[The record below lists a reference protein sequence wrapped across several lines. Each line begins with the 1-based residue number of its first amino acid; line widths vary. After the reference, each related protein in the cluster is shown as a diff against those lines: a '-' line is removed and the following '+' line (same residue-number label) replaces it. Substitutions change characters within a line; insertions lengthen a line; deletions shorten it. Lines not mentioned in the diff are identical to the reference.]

1 MVLVEPIPKDL
12 ECVPIGLHT
21 GVFRVVVVEI
31 NRILVRKESGSGPV
45 ILKRVTGYLSE
56 VVTE

>member
-12 ECVPIGLHT
+12 EYVPIGLHT